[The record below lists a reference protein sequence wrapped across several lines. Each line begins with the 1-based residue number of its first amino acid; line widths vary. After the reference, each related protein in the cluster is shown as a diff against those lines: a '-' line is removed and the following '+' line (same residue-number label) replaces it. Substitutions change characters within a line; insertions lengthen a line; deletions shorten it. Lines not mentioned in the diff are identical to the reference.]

1 MDTSRDEFMMEVQKV
16 HKKLSELVDKYD
28 MKDDYVA
35 IILTGLYNEEEDGSP
50 TIEAV
55 WSYTVDNKR
64 QFNEMIEFIGRSYV
78 HYSDDDE
85 DFDLFGGFNLN

>member
-1 MDTSRDEFMMEVQKV
+1 MEVQKV

-50 TIEAV
+50 TI
-55 WSYTVDNKR
+55 
-64 QFNEMIEFIGRSYV
+64 Q
-78 HYSDDDE
+78 
-85 DFDLFGGFNLN
+85 